1 MEMDKYVARSDII
14 RLYGKDVLRGYY
26 ELVFDPEQVTYSLR
40 ERFPELEDG
49 EADTE
54 MWNEYELIKLSPAIV
69 GNANL
74 EGYQW
79 YVLSILPFKII
90 TTV

>member
-1 MEMDKYVARSDII
+1 MDGVYFETDKYVARSDII
-14 RLYGKDVLRGYY
+14 RLYGSEILRGYY
-26 ELVFDPEQVTYSLR
+26 ELIFDPDKFVYSLR

-54 MWNEYELIKLSPAIV
+54 VWNEYELAKLSPAIV
-69 GNANL
+69 GNQDL

-79 YVLSILPFKII
+79 
-90 TTV
+90 

>member
-1 MEMDKYVARSDII
+1 MV
-14 RLYGKDVLRGYY
+14 DVDNVVYI
-26 ELVFDPEQVTYSLR
+26 LR

-54 MWNEYELIKLSPAIV
+54 VWNEYTLVKISPAIV
-69 GNANL
+69 GNQDL

-79 YVLSILPFKII
+79 
-90 TTV
+90 